1 MKHRKYCYTNFI
13 KRIYIAIGAQ
23 KKEEASTAIGN
34 TLSQTISVI
43 VSLWIILRKQ
53 TGLTLKK
60 QDFLHCNYYY
70 C

>member
-1 MKHRKYCYTNFI
+1 MYF
-13 KRIYIAIGAQ
+13 IAIACVANIILDYLFIGAM
-23 KKEEASTAIGN
+23 KMGTAGAALGT